1 MFFTAASIVSTF
13 ALGAMAAVHDVD
25 VGKDGLAFSPE
36 AIFADVGDQV
46 VFHFHPK
53 NHTVTQSSF
62 ADPCSPA
69 PGGFDSGFQFVAANS
84 TDAPPTHTITVQDKK
99 PIWVFCNQA
108 ANTPNSHCGAGM
120 IFSVN
125 CPADPAPNSF
135 DNFKKKALAIGAQ
148 LKAAAATSSSADSG
162 YGSSAAGSY
171 GSSSAAGSYG
181 SSSAADSYGS
191 SSAADS
197 QSSAAAGSG
206 SWSGYG
212 DSYVTTAYGD
222 ATVTLPPPASVATV
236 TATVSATVDG
246 SAKVWTSTYASF
258 PNSPNP
264 TPNAEPKVFQVSVGA
279 GGLKFDPERVTAQPG
294 DIVQFS
300 FVAGNHTVTQS
311 SFAAPCN
318 KAINNETNLAQ
329 WDSGFQFVGTS
340 TTPLVVNMTVNSTA
354 PTWFYCRQAAQTAN
368 AHCGKGMVF
377 AVNSDESGPRNL
389 SAFQNLAEKIN
400 GTAVAD
406 TAAANTPASGAS
418 SVGVSSSIL
427 LGAVTL
433 AFAALL

>member
-25 VGKDGLAFSPE
+25 VGKDGLAFTPE

-148 LKAAAATSSSADSG
+148 LKAAAPASSSADSG
-162 YGSSAAGSY
+162 YGSSAAG
-171 GSSSAAGSYG
+171 G
-181 SSSAADSYGS
+181 SYGS

-206 SWSGYG
+206 AWSGYG
-212 DSYVTTAYGD
+212 DSYATTAYGD
-222 ATVTLPPPASVATV
+222 ATVTLPPTASVATV

-294 DIVQFS
+294 DIVQFN

-311 SFAAPCN
+311 SFNTPCN
-318 KAINNETNLAQ
+318 KAINNQTNLAQ
-329 WDSGFQFVGTS
+329 WDSGFQFVGNSTS
-340 TTPLVVNMTVNSTA
+340 PLVVNMTVNSTG

-377 AVNSDESGPRNL
+377 AVNSDETGPRNL

-400 GTAVAD
+400 GTAAAD
-406 TAAANTPASGAS
+406 TASTNTPPNGAS
-418 SVGVSSSIL
+418 SMGVSASVL
-427 LGAVTL
+427 LGAVTF